1 MLYLQL
7 VLNGLV
13 QGLVIGLGALAIT
26 LVFGIARFANAAT
39 GDFLTAGS
47 YGALAAHKATGSLLV
62 EVENLNHLTRIIK
75 AVRKVKGITDV
86 ARRERITQD
95 N

>member
-7 VLNGLV
+7 VLNGFV

-26 LVFGIARFANAAT
+26 LVFGIARFANAGT

-47 YGALAAHKATGSLLV
+47 YGALAAHKATGSLL
-62 EVENLNHLTRIIK
+62 LAGRRWAT
-75 AVRKVKGITDV
+75 AVRGGSRSRCAQT
-86 ARRERITQD
+86 RQRSG
-95 N
+95 